1 MTAPPDRGARF
12 ALLLPLLLAA
22 QPVATD
28 SYLPALP
35 AIALELGSA
44 SASLTLFVLAFGIA
58 QLVCGPLADRFGRR
72 PVLLGGLALYVVAA
86 AGGAFAP
93 GIALLGA
100 WRATQGMAMAAILV
114 CARAAVR
121 DLLGFLAS
129 PAAADGVK
137 GAHMSVRARRSA
149 AKARH

>member
-1 MTAPPDRGARF
+1 MSATAPAPSPATAF

-35 AIALELGSA
+35 EIARELGSA
-44 SASLTLFVLAFGIA
+44 SASLTAFVLAFGIA

-72 PVLLGGLALYVVAA
+72 PVLLTGLAIYAVAA
-86 AGGAFAP
+86 AGAIFSPSMAVLVGFRVLH
-93 GIALLGA
+93 GF
-100 WRATQGMAMAAILV
+100 AMAAILV

-121 DLLGFLAS
+121 DLY
-129 PAAADGVK
+129 PAHEGP
-137 GAHMSVRARRSA
+137 HIMARGLPAWAWWLSSR
-149 AKARH
+149 R